1 MKKTFYFFIV
11 CLLLINILGCTNN
24 HIPEDMSYDSYKT
37 GIKVLEIV
45 DQYFERQLNRKEAN
59 RCIGELM
66 SEFKGSGIGDIEI
79 KQEAKQI
86 QLSFYVN
93 EITLLKARDE
103 LAKNLGKEK

>member
-45 DQYFERQLNRKEAN
+45 DQYFERQLNRK
-59 RCIGELM
+59 
-66 SEFKGSGIGDIEI
+66 S
-79 KQEAKQI
+79 
-86 QLSFYVN
+86 
-93 EITLLKARDE
+93 
-103 LAKNLGKEK
+103 